1 MTDDNSESND
11 DAQRDDQ
18 PADPAPTGTV
28 DVEVDPDSETD
39 ADETTESP
47 SEASPPDQSDGID
60 RTAGDEAADTADAP
74 GTDELLDKDPE
85 EVTEEDIEHLPEE
98 QQEQVRSFLGLGDDD
113 ESDDDTGADDPMS
126 ELQREAERQERASKT
141 DTSSSD
147 PGEDLEPGTLAETG
161 LTDDE
166 DNFSWE
172 DEFDETEWGEQSE
185 EYFTYKGTDF
195 SMQEPENTQKIEN
208 AARHLENADDMSD
221 ERRKR
226 AMFSYYDDLV
236 DACLRVGEDT
246 PLSDAYVVRKSG
258 RKLVATENEVPVDL
272 SSDPDATP
280 LWEAGTEM
288 DKMIMG
294 RRVDRFVSGEDRFR
308 QRSR

>member
-1 MTDDNSESND
+1 MTDDNSESHD
-11 DAQRDDQ
+11 DAQSDDQ

-28 DVEVDPDSETD
+28 DVEVDPDGDGDADDAPSETTD
-39 ADETTESP
+39 APSP
-47 SEASPPDQSDGID
+47 
-60 RTAGDEAADTADAP
+60 DTAPDDDP
-74 GTDELLDKDPE
+74 GADELLDKDPE

-113 ESDDDTGADDPMS
+113 GDADDEVGSDDPMS
-126 ELQREAERQERASKT
+126 ELQREAERQERASQT
-141 DTSSSD
+141 DTSSD

-208 AARHLENADDMSD
+208 AARNLEGADDMSD
-221 ERRKR
+221 KKRKE
-226 AMFSYYDDLV
+226 AMFEYYDDLV
-236 DACLRVGEDT
+236 HACLRVNEDT
-246 PLSDAYVVRKSG
+246 PLSDAYVVRKNG
-258 RKLVATENEVPVDL
+258 KKLVATQDRVPHDL
-272 SSDPDATP
+272 STDPDATP
-280 LWEAGTEM
+280 LWENGSEM
-288 DKMIMG
+288 DQMIMG